1 MTCTVKSV
9 LARFQGDRGRAM
21 DYAIAV
27 ARAYPHLA
35 DEYWQIL
42 DVLKGVRNVVYER

>member
-9 LARFQGDRGRAM
+9 LARFNGDRGRAM
-21 DYAIAV
+21 DYVISI

-35 DEYWQIL
+35 TEYWQIL
-42 DVLKGVRNVVYER
+42 DILKGARNV

>member
-1 MTCTVKSV
+1 MICTVKSV